1 MILRTGLSNLP
12 VFMPEKDILFYHNR
26 TGYFSSYRLLTPGLS
41 FLLFLLFL
49 SSEGITQE
57 TDNPISEEQA
67 KKHIYFLAS
76 DSLKG
81 RVNFSEE
88 QLIAADYI
96 DEEFKKYKLT
106 PLFGDSFYIP
116 FIVSTPLK
124 PQGVLEQTLYNMA
137 GVLPGKTLPDEVI
150 IFSAHYDHVNK
161 GIDGSTA
168 GIFNGA
174 NDNASGVA
182 AVLMLADYFSRK
194 NDNQRTIMFC
204 LFAGEEL
211 GLYGST
217 AFAKMTDTE
226 KIKAVINIEMIG
238 QHNRAG
244 TNSFFIVGSKL
255 SDMDQIFKKNLEGT
269 GVKLTRE
276 GPDPTGLIYRSD
288 HFPFIQAGIVA
299 HTIMSSD
306 DNEPCYHKACD
317 NPDRIAYSN
326 FTRLVNAIAKA
337 SETMIS
343 GIETPKWKTKQKK

>member
-1 MILRTGLSNLP
+1 M
-12 VFMPEKDILFYHNR
+12 
-26 TGYFSSYRLLTPGLS
+26 YFSLFSKIITRLNI
-41 FLLFLLFL
+41 LLLILFL
-49 SSEGITQE
+49 SFKGIAQE
-57 TDNPISEEQA
+57 TGDPISEEQA

-106 PLFGDSFYIP
+106 PLIGESFYIP

-194 NDNQRTIMFC
+194 NDNQRTIIFC

-217 AFAKMTDTE
+217 AFAQQTE
-226 KIKAVINIEMIG
+226 PASIKAMINIEMIG
-238 QHNRAG
+238 RYNRVGKNA
-244 TNSFFIVGSKL
+244 FFITGSSY
-255 SDMDQIFKKNLEGT
+255 SDLEKIFRKNLSGSDAKLKDEGIDLT
-269 GVKLTRE
+269 KLF
-276 GPDPTGLIYRSD
+276 YRSD
-288 HFPFIQAGIVA
+288 NLPLAKAGIVA
-299 HTIMSSD
+299 HSIMASD

-317 NPDRIAYSN
+317 DPKRIDFAN
-326 FTRLVNAIAKA
+326 MIRIVKAVAKA
-337 SETMIS
+337 SQSIID
-343 GIETPKWKTKQKK
+343 GKATPKWKSKPDW